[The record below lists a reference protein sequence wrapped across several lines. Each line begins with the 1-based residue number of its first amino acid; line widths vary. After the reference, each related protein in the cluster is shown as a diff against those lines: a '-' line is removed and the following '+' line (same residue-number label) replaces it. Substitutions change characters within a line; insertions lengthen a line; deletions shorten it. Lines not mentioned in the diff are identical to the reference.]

1 MMQSG
6 LWGKLLTALQN
17 VFGRDRLQ
25 SLVRTLCVV
34 EFSAVGQDTPPNYGE
49 FP

>member
-1 MMQSG
+1 MQSG

-34 EFSAVGQDTPPNYGE
+34 EFWAVGQDTPPNYGE